1 MTKAFGNQQNAQRKE
16 PEDQRPHMKRKNKK
30 FNGKKVRCELH
41 KTFFSKCHRDKII
54 SQGLSV
60 YVELSTGNQE
70 ETFLETCHENPQSL
84 FLTLLL
90 QVITFC
96 DQIIRSKTKN
106 NS

>member
-1 MTKAFGNQQNAQRKE
+1 
-16 PEDQRPHMKRKNKK
+16 MKRKNTFKTKK